1 MSFILCRY
9 FERSAQVFKIP
20 LYNVLD
26 VGASNG
32 EWAKLVK
39 EHYPDVKFQLDML
52 YHDIKNGKL
61 ESGLW
66 MKSIEEVK
74 EKYPKPTTPPPH

>member
-1 MSFILCRY
+1 
-9 FERSAQVFKIP
+9 
-20 LYNVLD
+20 
-26 VGASNG
+26 
-32 EWAKLVK
+32 
-39 EHYPDVKFQLDML
+39 ML